1 MMADIH
7 SIGGP
12 GGVNPSRPEKNQNTN
27 HANNKG
33 PSFSDVLNKT
43 SHAGGAGHASDT
55 PAAGNTSSIPP
66 TYIGPVESASSV
78 RETVHQAS
86 DEFFRLLDS
95 FQSELGN
102 PASSLKDIAPMMRDM
117 ETYRDQL
124 MNEISALPQDDP
136 GKGLLEEMIVMIT
149 SESAKFHRGDYI

>member
-1 MMADIH
+1 MADIH

-12 GGVNPSRPEKNQNTN
+12 GGVNPGRPEKNQNTD

-86 DEFFRLLDS
+86 GEFFRLLDS
-95 FQSELGN
+95 FQSQLVN

-117 ETYRDQL
+117 EAYRDQL
-124 MNEISALPQDDP
+124 TNEISALPQGDP
-136 GKGLLEEMIVMIT
+136 GRGLLEEMIVMIT